1 MFLDLQIPDPL
12 ICKQLDMGNWWSTKD
27 IQFLHL
33 SQCTKGLYSHMTFEK
48 FHLPHRTISGLR
60 PTAETPR
67 PAHGYIY
74 NGRARILC
82 RFQYH
87 PLITTGKFLQ
97 YASHENWSSSTH
109 LGEYV
114 SYGYGIRMPRTVL
127 YLTAN
132 WLCRKSKTDRRW
144 KIQNQA

>member
-1 MFLDLQIPDPL
+1 
-12 ICKQLDMGNWWSTKD
+12 
-27 IQFLHL
+27 
-33 SQCTKGLYSHMTFEK
+33 MTFEK

-87 PLITTGKFLQ
+87 PLITTGKFLHMHHMKTGVLQ
-97 YASHENWSSSTH
+97 SILVKMYPMGMI
-109 LGEYV
+109 LGCHCTLFNCQLVVQEV
-114 SYGYGIRMPRTVL
+114 
-127 YLTAN
+127 
-132 WLCRKSKTDRRW
+132 
-144 KIQNQA
+144 

>member
-1 MFLDLQIPDPL
+1 
-12 ICKQLDMGNWWSTKD
+12 
-27 IQFLHL
+27 
-33 SQCTKGLYSHMTFEK
+33 
-48 FHLPHRTISGLR
+48 
-60 PTAETPR
+60 
-67 PAHGYIY
+67 
-74 NGRARILC
+74 LC
-82 RFQYH
+82 CFQEH

-132 WLCRKSKTDRRW
+132 WLCRKPKTDRRLCSRLACSGPSFSFSRHSIASL
-144 KIQNQA
+144 KPSTAVLSFPRFLSTSATFAREVARSMTYIQQMSNYQMIV